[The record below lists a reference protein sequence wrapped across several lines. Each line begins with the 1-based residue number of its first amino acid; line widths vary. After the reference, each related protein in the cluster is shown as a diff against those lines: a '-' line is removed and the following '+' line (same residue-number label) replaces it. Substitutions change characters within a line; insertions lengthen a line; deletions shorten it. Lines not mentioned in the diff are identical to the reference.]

1 MTKTALFTLSTFVAY
16 ALLAVCPLQAESG
29 VEKAF
34 PDYVQARGVIVVVGE
49 TDPQPIIALAK
60 AAPVVVLVIAENEE
74 AATRLANEFR
84 QGGVYGQVTA
94 ASTAKNGRI
103 PLADNTAAT
112 VILNGDMPGELS
124 VEELHRVL
132 RPFGRLVVKEK
143 SGWKETTLP
152 RPKGMDDWA
161 SYDKDAAA
169 SQHSKDTLVGPPRG
183 LQWVAGPTNQQSYT
197 LIKNETA
204 LTLHQPDAADH
215 QSESLMARDA
225 FSGLPMWE
233 RTDLTPRNRFAVV
246 LGEQRIVLHPSHRRV
261 VAPHTIAVNR
271 LTGKTEVVYDQG
283 IDCTVTDE
291 QLKADRSALQKQAAR
306 TEDLQLRLIDGLL
319 IQIVRD
325 EIIVLN
331 EETGKRQ
338 WSRKSREGEG
348 FVHPVCGNGRLYIV
362 EGPYQRHSSYTHWP
376 MAKPSR
382 IMALS
387 LESGKEDWTLDWDE
401 SKFGK
406 THAVYNLQLEGDRL
420 GGAVT
425 VYMPDARE
433 PKKPRPQGLIL
444 NANNGEVIYWGREE
458 LPLPEGRDRYAWPGQ
473 IGAGHSHVRLHLRG
487 DTAWTAVLGSPIAYW
502 NVDKPED
509 FTCFAKLF
517 DPKGEI
523 NNLRPVSCTVWRSTP
538 NWWYG
543 GLGCYPVSGEGEGH
557 FNRSG
562 RSNCDIG
569 AFPANGLLYSPPN
582 TCQCQPYL
590 PGTKSYH
597 SRTTSGQLA
606 NEERLITGPAK
617 PAPHSNDDDGWPQW
631 QRDATRRAWTHR
643 EYPTDLKPLWSW
655 KVASTSPPPMLDS
668 QWKSDGILFGP
679 LTQSTCAEG
688 IVAVADANRHE
699 VIGLDPDSGEVRW
712 RAPVDGRVD
721 MAPSIYQGVVLCGT
735 RNGYVYALNR
745 DSGEVVWR
753 FFAAP
758 QTDRIV
764 VNGQLESPWP
774 VFGAIPVDKNGLIA
788 IAGRHTSNDGG
799 LWWWQLEPATGKL
812 LAHGRFDEQEAKTR
826 AANWPRKLPIEM
838 RPIQNSVAVMTD
850 NWFCLPGNVIR
861 RTNGRLGAAEDTKEL
876 TGASFIEP
884 LEFTAIQHE
893 EQIIR
898 MGQNAL
904 IGEKKVTV
912 GGWRKP
918 FYANTIARI
927 FAIDEKNKRF
937 VSVGGGIGTASGRGG
952 GGDSTVHLMNMLGTP
967 VSERRGERFVEQA
980 WEYHDRL
987 LDSRGLPSVTSLA
1000 VSDNAVFLGMSIY
1013 GNDKKWR
1020 DARAAMPHRLRIIEL
1035 KTGEFIRD
1043 IAVPDRVLQ
1052 GGIALAGGRVFVT
1065 TEDGSVTAYASK

>member
-1 MTKTALFTLSTFVAY
+1 MTHFRIPLAANFACMICVAMNLHANEGLEQALPDTAS
-16 ALLAVCPLQAESG
+16 
-29 VEKAF
+29 
-34 PDYVQARGVIVVVGE
+34 ARGVVVVAGFN
-49 TDPQPIIALAK
+49 DSAPIIELARS
-60 AAPVVVLVIAENEE
+60 APVVVLSISKDAETAKRIAED
-74 AATRLANEFR
+74 FR
-84 QGGVYGQVTA
+84 KAGVYGQAT
-94 ASTAKNGRI
+94 SIGLSSSGRI
-103 PLADNTAAT
+103 ALADNSAAA
-112 VILNGDMPGELS
+112 VIADLDALTQLKSKEAQ
-124 VEELHRVL
+124 RVL
-132 RPFGRLVVKEK
+132 RPWGRLSLKTNGEWWLSVK
-143 SGWKETTLP
+143 P
-152 RPKGMDDWA
+152 RIEGMDDWA

-169 SQHSKDTLVGPPRG
+169 SQHSNDTHVGPPRG

-204 LTLHQPDAADH
+204 LTIHQPDPSDQ

-225 FSGLPMWE
+225 FSGLPIWE

-246 LGEQRIVLHPSHRRV
+246 MGERHIVLHPSDRRV
-261 VAPHTIAVNR
+261 VGPHTIALDR
-271 LTGKTEVVYDQG
+271 HTGETVVVYDQG
-283 IDCTVTDE
+283 IDCTVTKE
-291 QLKADRSALQKQAAR
+291 QLKEDRSALQRQAKR
-306 TEDLQLRLIDGLL
+306 TEDLQLRQIDGSLL
-319 IQIVRD
+319 QILRD
-325 EIIVLN
+325 EIMVLDEN
-331 EETGKRQ
+331 TGERK
-338 WSRKSREGEG
+338 WSRKAREGEG
-348 FVHPVCGNGRLYIV
+348 FVHPVCGNGRLFIA

-387 LESGKEDWTLDWDE
+387 LESGEETWTLEWDE

-406 THAVYNLQLEGDRL
+406 AHAVYNLQLEGDRL

-433 PKKPRPQGLIL
+433 PKKPRPKGLIL
-444 NANNGEVIYWGREE
+444 NATNGKVIYWGREE
-458 LPLPEGRDRYAWPGQ
+458 LPFPEGRDRYAWPGQ

-502 NVDKPED
+502 NIDKPKD

-517 DPKGEI
+517 DPKGEVS
-523 NNLRPVSCTVWRSTP
+523 NLRPVSCTVWRSTP

-543 GLGCYPVSGEGEGH
+543 GLGCYPVSGEGDGH

-597 SRTTSGQLA
+597 SRKSSGQISSD
-606 NEERLITGPAK
+606 ERLATGTAK
-617 PAPHSNDDDGWPQW
+617 PALQHETDDSWPQW
-631 QRDATRRAWTHR
+631 QRDATRRAWVHR
-643 EYPTDLKPLWSW
+643 EYPTDLTKSWSW
-655 KVASTSPPPMLDS
+655 KVESTSPPPMLNS
-668 QWKSDGILFGP
+668 QWKSDGIIFGP
-679 LTQSTCAEG
+679 LTQSSCAEG
-688 IVAVADANRHE
+688 ILAVADANRHE
-699 VIGLDPDSGEVRW
+699 VIGLDPESGEVQW
-712 RAPVDGRVD
+712 RTPVDGRID
-721 MAPSIYQGVVLCGT
+721 MAPSIFQGLVLCGT
-735 RNGYVYALNR
+735 RNGFVYALNR
-745 DSGEVVWR
+745 DTGALVWR
-753 FFAAP
+753 FLAAP
-758 QTDRIV
+758 NFDRIA

-774 VFGAIPVDKNGLIA
+774 VFGAIPVDDSGLIA

-799 LWWWQLEPATGKL
+799 LWWWQLEPTSGKI
-812 LAHGRFDEQEAKTR
+812 LAQGQLNEQEASKR

-850 NWFCLPGNVIR
+850 DWFCLPGNVVR
-861 RTNGRLGAAEDTKEL
+861 RTKGRLGAAEVTEQL

-918 FYANTIARI
+918 YYANTIARI
-927 FAIDEKNKRF
+927 FAIDAKEKRF

-952 GGDSTVHLMNMLGTP
+952 GGDSTIHLMKMLGTP
-967 VSERRGERFVEQA
+967 VSERRGQRFVEQA

-987 LDSRGLPSVTSLA
+987 LDSRELPSVTALA
-1000 VSDNAVFLGMSIY
+1000 VSENAVYLGMSIY
-1013 GNDKKWR
+1013 GNDRQWR
-1020 DARAAMPHRLRIIEL
+1020 EARSEMPHRLRIVDLE
-1035 KTGEFIRD
+1035 TGEFISD
-1043 IAVPDRVLQ
+1043 IAVPGRVLQ
-1052 GGIALAGGRVFVT
+1052 GGIALAEGQVFVT
-1065 TEDGSVTAYASK
+1065 TEDGSVTAFASK